1 MYVMVFKNGIPIFV
15 KRVKIKLPTIIF
27 NIYPSVLMAYAFY
40 ICTTRAHEE
49 NNNEMTETNNK
60 NNKKYKIKK
69 IKTYFV

>member
-1 MYVMVFKNGIPIFV
+1 
-15 KRVKIKLPTIIF
+15 VKIKLPTIIF

-60 NNKKYKIKK
+60 NNKN
-69 IKTYFV
+69 